1 MKIPPRKRG
10 DSFGFMVVSMEY
22 ILKMDNIDKSFNGVK
37 VLDQA
42 SFRLKKGQVHA
53 LVGGN
58 GAGKST
64 LMKILTGVYL
74 RDAGFVEVDG
84 EKVNFN
90 GYREASNAGIRMIYQ
105 ELSIIPTLSV
115 AENIFLNQEK
125 TNRKMLLDERGMQAA
140 AKDLLDSF
148 GIHISPKTA
157 VNTLGV
163 GYCQL
168 IEIAKALSKE
178 AKVLVMDEPTAS
190 LSESEVVILFDI
202 IRRLKEKG
210 VSIIYISH
218 RMNEILKI
226 ADEVTILRDGKNVI
240 TASAAELDIEAIIN
254 HMMGE
259 QVEKVFEW
267 QERHYSGS
275 TDNLLVVKGL
285 EVNDTIK
292 DISFDLK
299 RGEVLGFAGLM
310 GSGRTEIVESIFGVR
325 GRCKGEIIIDGK
337 RVSIK
342 NVQNAIDSGLA
353 LVPEDR
359 RRQGL
364 ILMHSVKQN
373 IALPLLKKLRRRILL
388 DDKKAIDAAAESVA
402 SLNIKTSSIN
412 KTARLLSGGNQ
423 QKIVIAKWL
432 KTEPKVLLLD
442 EPTAGI
448 DVGAKGEIINLI
460 RNFADQGNGVVLI
473 SSELAE
479 LMAVCDRILILN
491 KGRIKGQI
499 LREEIKS
506 EEVIQHAIQE

>member
-1 MKIPPRKRG
+1 
-10 DSFGFMVVSMEY
+10 MEY
-22 ILKMDNIDKSFNGVK
+22 ILTMDNIDKSFNGVK
-37 VLDQA
+37 VLDKA
-42 SFRLKKGQVHA
+42 SFHLRKGQVHA

-74 RDAGFVEVDG
+74 RDAGIVEVDG
-84 EKVNFN
+84 RKVSFD
-90 GYREASNAGIRMIYQ
+90 GYRAASDAGIRMIYQ

-115 AENIFLNQEK
+115 AENIFLNQERTTGK
-125 TNRKMLLDERGMQAA
+125 VLLDEKGMLKA
-140 AKDLLDSF
+140 AKELLDSF
-148 GIHISPKTA
+148 SIDISPKA
-157 VNTLGV
+157 VVNTLGV

-190 LSESEVVILFDI
+190 LSESEVVILFDMI
-202 IRRLKEKG
+202 HRLKEKG

-240 TASAAELDIEAIIN
+240 TAPAGDLDIEAIIN

-259 QVEKVFEW
+259 QTEKAFEW
-267 QERHYSGS
+267 KERQYTGS
-275 TDNLLVVKGL
+275 DETLLEVRGL
-285 EVNDTIK
+285 EVDDWIR
-292 DISFDLK
+292 DISFSVSK
-299 RGEVLGFAGLM
+299 GEVLGFAGLM
-310 GSGRTEIVESIFGVR
+310 GSGRTEIVESVFGIR
-325 GRCKGEIIIDGK
+325 GRCKGEITVDGN

-342 NVQNAIDSGLA
+342 NVQNAIDAGLA

-373 IALPLLKKLRRRILL
+373 ITLPLLNRLKKYFLL
-388 DDKKAIDAAAESVA
+388 DDKKANAVTAESVA
-402 SLNIKTSSIN
+402 TFNIKTSGIG

-432 KTEPKVLLLD
+432 ITEPKVLLLD
-442 EPTAGI
+442 EPTAGV

-460 RNFADQGNGVVLI
+460 RNFADKGNGVVLI

-479 LMAVCDRILILN
+479 LMAVCDRILVLN
-491 KGRIKGQI
+491 KGKITGQI